1 MSNYSSFVKS
11 ETEFEYTNNE
21 LTYESISS
29 INTNIENDEEQ
40 LKKKIQFVR
49 IKIYLIQQTSEC
61 NKQICVRYVSFDPS
75 LTKVVRRRRVIESIY
90 LHVQQKKNIFEK
102 LIQLFNGTKSSTIYE
117 LGLQFLYVYNGLF
130 NYREGHTFVMFFSKD
145 PRFNNETLALLQF
158 LAQNPL
164 PQDIE
169 VETLRLYAEDIHQK
183 INKKLHE
190 TFKGTIE
197 EKTVKTNS
205 TEIPITIYT
214 PLNVNK
220 DKLVIY
226 FHGGG
231 WVVCSPKTTQT
242 IVNYTADVTKT
253 IWISVE
259 YRLGPE
265 YKYPIWLDDALDVT
279 QHIIQNRTAYG
290 VNETAKIG
298 VAGDS
303 AGGMISAS
311 LSHLLKGI
319 DFQILIYAA
328 LDILGET
335 PSYKEFANPMYFLT
349 PELMKWYST
358 HAFHNLDDVKD
369 PRASVLLNRT
379 FEGLPPCLFIVAD
392 LDILRDGNLEY
403 QKLLEKAGVQT
414 KLVLMKN
421 VIHLFFTLP
430 GIFPQTCAEAT
441 DAIRDFVASI

>member
-40 LKKKIQFVR
+40 LKKNSIC
-49 IKIYLIQQTSEC
+49 S
-61 NKQICVRYVSFDPS
+61 NKDLLNPSNQFDPS
-75 LTKVVRRRRVIESIY
+75 LTKVVRRRCVIESIY

-117 LGLQFLYVYNGLF
+117 LAN
-130 NYREGHTFVMFFSKD
+130 NYILLMD

-158 LAQNPL
+158 FAQNPL

-379 FEGLPPCLFIVAD
+379 FDGLPPCLFIVAD

-441 DAIRDFVASI
+441 DAIRDFMASI

>member
-1 MSNYSSFVKS
+1 MYFGA
-11 ETEFEYTNNE
+11 
-21 LTYESISS
+21 I
-29 INTNIENDEEQ
+29 
-40 LKKKIQFVR
+40 
-49 IKIYLIQQTSEC
+49 
-61 NKQICVRYVSFDPS
+61 P
-75 LTKVVRRRRVIESIY
+75 
-90 LHVQQKKNIFEK
+90 
-102 LIQLFNGTKSSTIYE
+102 
-117 LGLQFLYVYNGLF
+117 
-130 NYREGHTFVMFFSKD
+130 D

-158 LAQNPL
+158 FAQNPL

-205 TEIPITIYT
+205 T
-214 PLNVNK
+214 
-220 DKLVIY
+220 
-226 FHGGG
+226 
-231 WVVCSPKTTQT
+231 
-242 IVNYTADVTKT
+242 
-253 IWISVE
+253 E

-379 FEGLPPCLFIVAD
+379 FDGLPPCLFIVAD

-441 DAIRDFVASI
+441 DAIRDFMASI